1 MIASLFDNIIPTL
14 GILLGFGFIIFV
26 HELGHF
32 LVAKAVGIK
41 CTQFAI
47 GFGQSLLTFRK
58 GLGVRVG
65 STEEEYDIRLKT
77 HALKALGKTDSADDD
92 NDDNKIPEE
101 ALEASRV
108 ALDLGETEYR
118 LNWMPLGGY
127 VKMLGQ
133 EDMDPAAQSANPR
146 SFNCKPVW
154 ARACVISAGVV
165 MNLIFGLMFFV
176 IAFLAGVDFPPA
188 VVGATDPNGVAA
200 ATYPIEHPNDENF
213 KGLQPGDTILSI
225 DGNPVTD
232 MMQVAIK
239 VALAK
244 PESQLKMA
252 IQRDGIEDPLHY
264 VMTPKPS
271 NRNQQLLS
279 LGIEPPMSLEV
290 FEPAKGDQL
299 PDALTQANVQV
310 GMKVTAIDGQTI
322 SRFDQLMKSV
332 KNSKGKDV
340 HITFHNESGNTAK
353 LITQATPALST
364 QPDDAYMNL
373 AGIVP
378 ATQIN
383 RVLEGSQA
391 DELGIQAGDII
402 ANLGNIPWP
411 TWEDILNTF
420 SPDTATNAS
429 TFSPDASLTLNVWRE
444 GKIIG
449 MGSVQPS
456 RGKLGVGREF
466 VPNHVI
472 VSRVLEN
479 SAFTPLNL
487 TPGSIIKSINEVP
500 INNFGDLQIA
510 LQLLAQNPQNDSV
523 DAFIGYELNV
533 KDKPTFVNKINFD
546 KPTLKQIQEA
556 SWTLPLE
563 LAMVFGPKKIRVQA
577 DDPIEA
583 IGLGI
588 TKTHQFMVQTYIT
601 LARLFQGSVKAQH
614 LRGPVGILDEGRRIA
629 RQGWPYLMFFLGLIS
644 VNLVVINFLPIPIVD
659 GGLMVFLI
667 IEKIK
672 GSPVSA
678 KIQTAAMILGLVMI
692 AGIFLVTLYY
702 DFSRLEFI
710 QNMMNKLF

>member
-14 GILLGFGFIIFV
+14 GIILGFGFIIFV

-58 GLGVRVG
+58 GLGLRVG
-65 STEEEYDIRLKT
+65 STEEEYDTRLKT
-77 HALKALGKTDSADDD
+77 HALKTLGQTDDEDEDSE
-92 NDDNKIPEE
+92 IPEA

-133 EDMDPAAQSANPR
+133 EDMDPSAQSADPR
-146 SFNCKPVW
+146 SFNRKPVW
-154 ARACVISAGVV
+154 ARACVVSAGVV
-165 MNLIFGLMFFV
+165 MNLIFGLLFFV

-200 ATYPIEHPNDENF
+200 ATYPIEHPNDENY
-213 KGLQPGDTILSI
+213 KGLQPGDKILSI
-225 DGNPVTD
+225 DGDQVTD

-239 VALAK
+239 VALAN
-244 PESQLKMA
+244 PEAQLNMA
-252 IQRDGIEDPLHY
+252 IQRDGVETPLHF
-264 VMTPKPS
+264 VMKPKLS
-271 NRNQQLLS
+271 NRSQQLLS

-290 FEPAKGDQL
+290 FKPAKGDQL
-299 PDALTQANVQV
+299 PDALTQAAVQV

-332 KNSKGKDV
+332 KNSKGKEI
-340 HITFHNESGNTAK
+340 HITFRDQAGNTAK

-364 QPDDAYMNL
+364 QPDDAHMNL

-383 RVLEGSQA
+383 RVLKGSQA

-429 TFSPDASLTLNVWRE
+429 TFSADASLTLNVWRE

-479 SAFTPLNL
+479 SAFAPLNL
-487 TPGSIIKSINEVP
+487 IPGSIIKSVNEVP

-510 LQLLAQNPQNDSV
+510 LQLLAQNPQSQSV
-523 DAFIGYELNV
+523 EAFIGYELNI
-533 KDKPTFVNKINFD
+533 KGKPAFVNKVNFD
-546 KPTLKQIQEA
+546 QSSLEQLQKA

-563 LAMVFGPKKIRVQA
+563 LAMVFGPQKIRIQA
-577 DDPIEA
+577 DNPIEA

-601 LARLFQGSVKAQH
+601 LARLFQGSVKAKH
-614 LRGPVGILDEGRRIA
+614 LRGPIGILDEGRRIA

-678 KIQTAAMILGLVMI
+678 KIQTAAMVLGLVLI